1 MKRAML
7 AMILGLVVVVLSA
20 GLVAAGDLQG
30 KVKTIEV
37 NQKVLTL
44 DDGTKLY
51 WTDTVTVTEAV
62 KSGAMVKAT
71 YEEKDGRFMLKKIE
85 VMQ

>member
-20 GLVAAGDLQG
+20 GLVAAADLQG

>member
-20 GLVAAGDLQG
+20 GLVAAADLQG

-62 KSGAMVKAT
+62 KSGAVVKAT

>member
-1 MKRAML
+1 MKRAILTMV
-7 AMILGLVVVVLSA
+7 LGLFVVMLSA
-20 GLVAAGDLQG
+20 GLATAGDLQG

-62 KSGAMVKAT
+62 KSGAVVKAT
-71 YEEKDGRFMLKKIE
+71 YEEKDGKFMLKKIE

>member
-1 MKRAML
+1 MKRATL
-7 AMILGLVVVVLSA
+7 ALILGLVVVVLSA
-20 GLVAAGDLQG
+20 GLAAAADLQG
-30 KVKTIEV
+30 KVKTIEI

-62 KSGAMVKAT
+62 KSGAVVKAT
-71 YEEKDGRFMLKKIE
+71 YEEQGGKYMLKKIE